1 MTEKKFP
8 FYCEWCGK
16 IKEGIGQKREI
27 DITNFTVDVEPTPLT
42 VEEIVEIVSQ
52 MGSNPH
58 YMCADCVRRELGKNR
73 HA

>member
-16 IKEGIGQKREI
+16 IKEGIGRKREI

-58 YMCADCVRRELGKNR
+58 YICADCVRRELWKNR

>member
-1 MTEKKFP
+1 MVEKKFP

-16 IKEGIGQKREI
+16 IKEATVRKL
-27 DITNFTVDVEPTPLT
+27 DISDFITDVEPTPLT
-42 VEEIVEIVSQ
+42 VEEIAEKMCQ

-58 YMCADCVRRELGKNR
+58 YMCADCVRRELGKGK